1 MKLSKILITFLLFVA
16 INSYGQ
22 SNFSF
27 TPEKPQAGEPITI
40 TYTPSGLITNTDL
53 ALEAVAYNF
62 PGKKGVSA
70 QEIQMKKSGKVFTG
84 TISTDT
90 SSNLIF
96 FKFSAGDQIDNNN
109 NKGYWIQLYADG
121 KLKKG
126 ADYSV
131 ALFYR
136 SLGRDAGIDPTYDKA
151 LKYLDREYDH
161 FPEDKKKD
169 IVGYLQIYS
178 RVHKDI
184 APALIQ
190 KEIESAMNAGLKD
203 EGDYDK
209 VQQLYALNNLTQ
221 QSAFIDQLK
230 KDKFPQGKWTVEA
243 MIEKYY
249 NDTDLATK
257 SNMLD
262 KMITKINSD
271 PNWEYLRYG
280 NNLKA
285 ELASTYIYKKD

>member
-1 MKLSKILITFLLFVA
+1 MDSIVC
-16 INSYGQ
+16 G
-22 SNFSF
+22 
-27 TPEKPQAGEPITI
+27 
-40 TYTPSGLITNTDL
+40 
-53 ALEAVAYNF
+53 
-62 PGKKGVSA
+62 
-70 QEIQMKKSGKVFTG
+70 
-84 TISTDT
+84 
-90 SSNLIF
+90 
-96 FKFSAGDQIDNNN
+96 
-109 NKGYWIQLYADG
+109 W

-178 RVHKDI
+178 RVHKDT

-190 KEIESAMNAGLKD
+190 KEIESAMKAGLKD

>member
-1 MKLSKILITFLLFVA
+1 LDSIVC
-16 INSYGQ
+16 G
-22 SNFSF
+22 
-27 TPEKPQAGEPITI
+27 
-40 TYTPSGLITNTDL
+40 
-53 ALEAVAYNF
+53 
-62 PGKKGVSA
+62 
-70 QEIQMKKSGKVFTG
+70 
-84 TISTDT
+84 
-90 SSNLIF
+90 
-96 FKFSAGDQIDNNN
+96 
-109 NKGYWIQLYADG
+109 W

-178 RVHKDI
+178 RVHKDT

-190 KEIESAMNAGLKD
+190 KEIESAMKAGLKD

-257 SNMLD
+257 VICL
-262 KMITKINSD
+262 I
-271 PNWEYLRYG
+271 R
-280 NNLKA
+280 
-285 ELASTYIYKKD
+285 